1 MTTVESDVL
10 SANLPAYLEEVI
22 GGGKT
27 FVVTM
32 NGRPVAE
39 LCPPVGAMAALY
51 YDTKF
56 MPDDRVLERC
66 RELLEQVELARIE
79 IGRKYGVE
87 ADSTVLIREDRDFL
101 H

>member
-1 MTTVESDVL
+1 
-10 SANLPAYLEEVI
+10 
-22 GGGKT
+22 
-27 FVVTM
+27 
-32 NGRPVAE
+32 
-39 LCPPVGAMAALY
+39 MAALY

-66 RELLEQVELARIE
+66 RELVEQVELARIE